1 MYTFLDD
8 KGYLYYISV
17 FEKRK
22 QQYYTIYRKLDNSN
36 NIGEPKRWE
45 TKKNKL
51 CKTVREAQTILI
63 EQALKNGWQKVKNK

>member
-8 KGYLYYISV
+8 KGYLYYISI
-17 FEKRK
+17 FEKEK
-22 QQYYTIYRKLDNSN
+22 QRYYTIYRKLDNPN
-36 NIGEPKRWE
+36 NIGEPKRWG